1 MKLGTMN
8 LQDGVPMKLVS
19 IGIIGTGW
27 CGGIRAETCA
37 ASPYVS
43 ALHLAEIRPE
53 RLMEVAGKTKPVTT
67 TSDYRTLLGDPKIDA
82 IIISATP
89 ETTHYPMAK
98 ESLLAGKHVFLE
110 KPIALEL
117 SEADELIEL
126 ARSRQLLFTIG
137 YSQRFNPK
145 FAYVKRSIDDGTIG
159 QPVSAL
165 VSRHITRN
173 LGNKIGGRIKLSP
186 AAMEATHDIDFVL
199 WCFTPRRPVR
209 VYAQEV
215 RKIMQATHNVPDCV
229 WIIVTLDDGCVFTIG
244 AGWVLPPAYPNFS
257 STWIEMVGTEGS
269 IMVDDTHRDVSLN
282 TMKRGIE
289 FPISTMPGEKVDH
302 VYAGPMEAETIH
314 FLECVVKGR
323 QPLVTAEHAR
333 VVMQVYQA
341 ADKSAEEGRPIEILP
356 YEQPPAPPASPRPDS
371 IRNATADRT

>member
-1 MKLGTMN
+1 MRQIG
-8 LQDGVPMKLVS
+8 

-27 CGGIRAETCA
+27 CGGIRAEACA

-43 ALHLAEIRPE
+43 SLHLAEIKPD
-53 RLMEVAGKTKPVTT
+53 RLREVADETEPATVTT
-67 TSDYRTLLGDPKIDA
+67 DYRTLLNKPEIDA

-98 ESLLAGKHVFLE
+98 ESLEAGKHVFLE

-117 SEADELIEL
+117 AEADELIHL
-126 ARSRQLLFTIG
+126 ARSKSLLFTIG

-199 WCFTPRRPVR
+199 WCFAPRKPVR

-215 RKIMQATHNVPDCV
+215 RKIMQPTHNVPDCV
-229 WIIVTLDDGCVFTIG
+229 WIIVTLDDGCAFTIG

-257 STWIEMVGTEGS
+257 STWIEMVGSEGA
-269 IMVDDTHRDVSLN
+269 ILADDTHRDVSLN

-289 FPISTMPGEKVDH
+289 FPISTMPGEKVGH

-314 FLECVVKGR
+314 FLECVSKGR
-323 QPLVTAEHAR
+323 QPLVTPEHAR
-333 VVMQVYQA
+333 MVMQVYQA
-341 ADKSAEEGRPIEILP
+341 ADRSAEEDRPIELIP
-356 YEQPPAPPASPRPDS
+356 ANTSSNCSDSPQPDPAEK
-371 IRNATADRT
+371 TVVDRT

>member
-1 MKLGTMN
+1 MK
-8 LQDGVPMKLVS
+8 QVS

-43 ALHLAEIRPE
+43 ALHLAEIKPE
-53 RLMEVAGKTKPVTT
+53 RLKEIAAKTKPATATT
-67 TSDYRTLLGDPKIDA
+67 DYRTLLDNNSIDA

-89 ETTHYPMAK
+89 ETTHFPMAK
-98 ESLLAGKHVFLE
+98 ESLQAGKDVLLE
-110 KPIALEL
+110 KPMALEL
-117 SEADELIEL
+117 SEADELIAL
-126 ARSRQLLFTIG
+126 ARSKNRLFTIG

-173 LGNKIGGRIKLSP
+173 LGDKIGGRIKLSP
-186 AAMEATHDIDFVL
+186 AAMEATHDLDFVL
-199 WCFTPRRPVR
+199 WCFSPRKPVR

-215 RKIMQATHNVPDCV
+215 RKIMQPTHHVPDCV
-229 WIIVTLDDGCVFTIG
+229 WIVVTLEDGCAFTIG
-244 AGWVLPPAYPNFS
+244 ASWVLPPAYPNFS
-257 STWIEMVGTEGS
+257 STWIEMIGTDGA
-269 IMVDDTHRDVSLN
+269 IMADDTHRDVCLN

-289 FPISTMPGEKVDH
+289 FPISTMPGEKIDH

-314 FLECVVKGR
+314 FLECVTKR
-323 QPLVTAEHAR
+323 QQPLVTAEHAR
-333 VVMQVYQA
+333 MVMQVYRA
-341 ADKSAEEGRPIEILP
+341 ADKSAEEGRPIDLLFSEPLSERLQRKHAEPIKDV
-356 YEQPPAPPASPRPDS
+356 A
-371 IRNATADRT
+371 ADRT

>member
-1 MKLGTMN
+1 MKQVN
-8 LQDGVPMKLVS
+8 V
-19 IGIIGTGW
+19 GIIGTGW
-27 CGGIRAETCA
+27 CGGIRAETCS

-43 ALHLAEIRPE
+43 ALHLAEINPE
-53 RLMEVAGKTKPVTT
+53 RLKEVAAKTKPATAGA
-67 TSDYRTLLGDPKIDA
+67 DYRVLLQNSSVDA

-89 ETTHYPMAK
+89 ETTHFPMAK

-110 KPIALEL
+110 KPMALEL
-117 SEADELIEL
+117 SEADELIHL
-126 ARSRQLLFTIG
+126 ARTKGLLFTIG

-186 AAMEATHDIDFVL
+186 AAMEATHDIDFLL
-199 WCFTPRRPVR
+199 WCFAPRRPVR
-209 VYAQEV
+209 VYAQEI
-215 RKIMQATHNVPDCV
+215 RKIMQPTHDVPDCV
-229 WIIVTLDDGCVFTIG
+229 WIIVTLDDGCAFTIG

-257 STWIEMVGTEGS
+257 STWIEMVGTEGA
-269 IMVDDTHRDVSLN
+269 IMVDDTHRDVSVN

-289 FPISTMPGEKVDH
+289 FPISTMPGEKVAH

-314 FLECVVKGR
+314 FLECIARGR
-323 QPLVTAEHAR
+323 QPLVTPEHAR
-333 VVMQVYQA
+333 MVMEVYQA
-341 ADKSAEEGRPIEILP
+341 ADKSADDGLP
-356 YEQPPAPPASPRPDS
+356 VDLAAPRAPSSSQRQTRHGS
-371 IRNATADRT
+371 SVKKATADRR

>member
-1 MKLGTMN
+1 VIAQLAEGGGFMK
-8 LQDGVPMKLVS
+8 QVK

-27 CGGIRAETCA
+27 CGGIRAETCS

-43 ALHLAEIRPE
+43 ALHLAEIKPE
-53 RLMEVAGKTKPVTT
+53 RLREVAAKTNPATATV
-67 TSDYRTLLGDPKIDA
+67 DYRVLLENSGIDA
-82 IIISATP
+82 IMISATP
-89 ETTHYPMAK
+89 ETTHFPMAK

-110 KPIALEL
+110 KPMALEL
-117 SEADELIEL
+117 SEADELINL
-126 ARSRQLLFTIG
+126 ARTKGLLFTIG

-145 FAYVKRSIDDGTIG
+145 FAYVKRSIEDGTIG

-186 AAMEATHDIDFVL
+186 AAMEATHDIDFLL
-199 WCFTPRRPVR
+199 WCFAPRRPVR

-215 RKIMQATHNVPDCV
+215 RKIMQPTHDVPDCV
-229 WIIVTLDDGCVFTIG
+229 WIIVTLDDGCVFTVG

-257 STWIEMVGTEGS
+257 STWIEMIGTEGA
-269 IMVDDTHRDVSLN
+269 IMADDTHRDVSVN

-289 FPISTMPGEKVDH
+289 FPISTMPGEKVAH

-314 FLECVVKGR
+314 FLECVAKGQ
-323 QPLVTAEHAR
+323 QPLVTPEHAR
-333 VVMQVYQA
+333 MVMEVYQA
-341 ADKSAEEGRPIEILP
+341 ADKSAAQGHPVDLLLA
-356 YEQPPAPPASPRPDS
+356 APPSGCLQPRPSDS
-371 IRNATADRT
+371 VKKATADRR

>member
-1 MKLGTMN
+1 MALVELYQGKREKTQFLNPGNFLGGGNMQKVN
-8 LQDGVPMKLVS
+8 

-43 ALHLAEIRPE
+43 ELHIAEIKE
-53 RLMEVAGKTKPVTT
+53 ARLKEVAEKTRPVTAT
-67 TSDYRTLLGDPKIDA
+67 TDYRALLKNDNINA
-82 IIISATP
+82 IIVSATP
-89 ETTHYPMAK
+89 ETVHYPMAK
-98 ESLLAGKHVFLE
+98 ETLLAGKHLLLE
-110 KPIALEL
+110 KPISLTLA
-117 SEADELIEL
+117 EADELIDL
-126 ARSRQLLFTIG
+126 ARSKSLLFTIG

-145 FAYVKRSIDDGTIG
+145 FAYVKRSIADGTIG

-165 VSRHITRN
+165 VSRPITRT

-199 WCFTPRRPVR
+199 WCFVRRRPVR

-215 RKIMQATHNVPDCV
+215 RKIMQSTHQVPDCV
-229 WIIVTLDDGCVFTIG
+229 WIIVTLDDGGVFTMG

-289 FPISTMPGEKVDH
+289 FPISTMPGEKVAH
-302 VYAGPMEAETIH
+302 VYAAPMEAETIH
-314 FLECVVKGR
+314 FLECLATDKT
-323 QPLVTAEHAR
+323 PLVTPEHAR
-333 VVMQVYQA
+333 MVMQVYQA
-341 ADKSAEEGRPIEILP
+341 ADQSAESGVPIEI
-356 YEQPPAPPASPRPDS
+356 PPVERVSH
-371 IRNATADRT
+371 

>member
-1 MKLGTMN
+1 
-8 LQDGVPMKLVS
+8 
-19 IGIIGTGW
+19 
-27 CGGIRAETCA
+27 
-37 ASPYVS
+37 VS
-43 ALHLAEIRPE
+43 ALHLAEIKPE
-53 RLMEVAGKTKPVTT
+53 RLREVAAKTKPATATT
-67 TSDYRTLLGDPKIDA
+67 DYRVLLENSGIDA

-89 ETTHYPMAK
+89 ETTHFPMAK

-110 KPIALEL
+110 KPMALEL
-117 SEADELIEL
+117 SEADELINL
-126 ARSRQLLFTIG
+126 ARTKGLLFTIG

-186 AAMEATHDIDFVL
+186 AAMEATHDIDFLL

-215 RKIMQATHNVPDCV
+215 RKIMQATHDVPDCV

-257 STWIEMVGTEGS
+257 STWIEMVGREGA
-269 IMVDDTHRDVSLN
+269 IMVDDTHRDVTVS

-289 FPISTMPGEKVDH
+289 FPISTMPGEKVAH
-302 VYAGPMEAETIH
+302 VYAGPMEGETIH
-314 FLECVVKGR
+314 FLECVAKGQ
-323 QPLVTAEHAR
+323 QPLVTPEHAR
-333 VVMQVYQA
+333 MVMEVYQA
-341 ADKSAEEGRPIEILP
+341 ADRSAEEGCPINLLHP
-356 YEQPPAPPASPRPDS
+356 SALSSDS
-371 IRNATADRT
+371 RQSQQTDSARNATADRR

>member
-1 MKLGTMN
+1 MKQVN
-8 LQDGVPMKLVS
+8 V
-19 IGIIGTGW
+19 GIIGTGW
-27 CGGIRAETCA
+27 CGGIRAETCS

-43 ALHLAEIRPE
+43 ALHLAEINPE
-53 RLMEVAGKTKPVTT
+53 RLKEVAAKTKPATAGA
-67 TSDYRTLLGDPKIDA
+67 DYRVLLQNSSVDA

-89 ETTHYPMAK
+89 ETTHFPMAK

-110 KPIALEL
+110 KPMALEL
-117 SEADELIEL
+117 SEADELIHL
-126 ARSRQLLFTIG
+126 ARTKGLLFTIG

-186 AAMEATHDIDFVL
+186 AAMEATHDIDFLL
-199 WCFTPRRPVR
+199 WCFAPRRPVR
-209 VYAQEV
+209 VYAQEI
-215 RKIMQATHNVPDCV
+215 RKIMQPTHDVPDCV
-229 WIIVTLDDGCVFTIG
+229 WIIVTLDDGCAFTIG

-257 STWIEMVGTEGS
+257 STWIEMVGTEGA
-269 IMVDDTHRDVSLN
+269 IMADDTHRDVSLN

-289 FPISTMPGEKVDH
+289 FPISTMPGEKVAH

-314 FLECVVKGR
+314 FLECVAKGR
-323 QPLVTAEHAR
+323 QPLVTPEHAR
-333 VVMQVYQA
+333 MVMEVYQA
-341 ADKSAEEGRPIEILP
+341 ADKSADDGLP
-356 YEQPPAPPASPRPDS
+356 VDLAPRAPSSSQRQTRHGS
-371 IRNATADRT
+371 SVKKATADRR